1 MNTTTASS
9 SPNAVP
15 SASRAPAP
23 TDAQKSNSPS
33 PANRWLSYLPGLL
46 LAGSIAAVATWAAQF
61 PIVSSNGLS
70 ALTLAIVLGLIIGN
84 TVYPQLA
91 GACHPGI
98 AFTKARLLRAG
109 IVLYGLRLTF
119 QDIAHVGMAGI
130 AIDALMLGSTF
141 LLAQWLGRK
150 VFGMDARTT
159 MLIGAGASI
168 CGAAAVLATEPV
180 AKGRASDV
188 SVAVATV
195 VVFGTIGTFLYPA
208 LFHWNAANGWL
219 SVSDAQYGLYVGST
233 VHEVAQVVAAGEA
246 ISPAAAD
253 MAVIAKMVRVM
264 MLAPFLLILSMW
276 MAKSEAKAGGTA
288 SKSAI
293 MIPWFAVGFVVMAGI
308 NSLGVLPAGL
318 VKVGI
323 QLDNILLA
331 IAMAALGL
339 TTHLSSVRAA
349 GTKPLVLAA
358 ILFVWLLGA
367 GLLLNI
373 WLPALF

>member
-1 MNTTTASS
+1 M
-9 SPNAVP
+9 
-15 SASRAPAP
+15 
-23 TDAQKSNSPS
+23 QWK
-33 PANRWLSYLPGLL
+33 SYLPGLL
-46 LAGSIAAVATWAAQF
+46 LAGTIAAVATWAAQY

-84 TVYPQLA
+84 TVYPKLA
-91 GACHPGI
+91 GTCHTGVGF
-98 AFTKARLLRAG
+98 AKARLLRAG
-109 IVLYGLRLTF
+109 IILYGLRLTF
-119 QDIAHVGMAGI
+119 QDIGHVGMAGI
-130 AIDALMLGSTF
+130 AIDALVLGSTF

-159 MLIGAGASI
+159 MLIGAGSSI

-276 MAKSEAKAGGTA
+276 VAKSEAKAGGEA

-308 NSLGVLPAGL
+308 NSLGVLPASL
-318 VKVGI
+318 VKVGV

-331 IAMAALGL
+331 VAMAALGL

-358 ILFVWLLGA
+358 ILFAWLMGV

-373 WLPALF
+373 WLPSLLA